1 MSYVKVG
8 EMSIEKNESG
18 YTLFFGPIIGSD
30 APYERLNTDL
40 TYKQE
45 FIRTLRE
52 SMALV
57 DEEDRTK
64 LKRWL
69 KDVEENGND

>member
-1 MSYVKVG
+1 MRYVKVG
-8 EMSIEKNESG
+8 EMTIEKNKSG
-18 YTLFFGPIIGSD
+18 YTIFLGPIIVSD

-69 KDVEENGND
+69 EDVEKIGND